1 MVKKLTE
8 EQKAAAFETWK
19 ATDEYAKILN
29 FAGNSRSTIIP
40 IEMGTKDITDK
51 WDQFLADLFD
61 LCKTL
66 KVPGMKVKSKIGV
79 LIMIL
84 GYEQMYLRTMFL
96 EKCEKKF
103 IDGVTYEITNGTQVE
118 MWNCKSKLVEIF
130 NFLDPGMMEMQ
141 LQADSYVSW
150 KKELIKLLKEWDKL
164 YTKHIKSGYVEM
176 NAIHTT
182 AMKPLLELLESNLN
196 LHFFEELMK
205 KKDLPTFRYDALEE
219 KFSGHLTRVCEI
231 FRDFGTLKEHF
242 HIK

>member
-1 MVKKLTE
+1 
-8 EQKAAAFETWK
+8 
-19 ATDEYAKILN
+19 
-29 FAGNSRSTIIP
+29 
-40 IEMGTKDITDK
+40 
-51 WDQFLADLFD
+51 
-61 LCKTL
+61 
-66 KVPGMKVKSKIGV
+66 
-79 LIMIL
+79 
-84 GYEQMYLRTMFL
+84 MYCRTMFL

-103 IDGVTYEITNGTQVE
+103 IDGVTYEITNNTQVE

-176 NAIHTT
+176 NAIHTA
-182 AMKPLLELLESNLN
+182 AMKPLTELLESNLN

-205 KKDLPTFRYDALEE
+205 KKDLPGFRHDALEE

-242 HIK
+242 HIKQMLYILKIEGWRESPPLSFYLNPLSMAVTDMRNCLLDMHKKGHLHAKYIIEDN